1 MKTIKNANLKGKRV
15 VLRTDFN
22 VPIQN
27 GKIVDDSR
35 IKEAIPAIE
44 YILDKGASIV
54 IISHLGRPEGKKV
67 SAMSLKPI
75 ARRLEKLLDKKI
87 DFLSE
92 TTGLKAREKAA
103 KLKPG
108 QIICLENLRF
118 NPQEELGDP
127 EFAKKLASLGNVF
140 VQEAFSSAH
149 RSNAS
154 MVAITKFLPSYAG
167 LHFEKEYTEL
177 SKILKEP
184 KKPFIFIAGGKKTET
199 KVSILEKI
207 IGKADIILLGGGL
220 ANTFLSA
227 EGYEIGK
234 SFYEEEYVADAERV
248 LREAYDKGTEI
259 LMPSDV
265 LVAKNISENAR
276 TEEKDVEQI
285 GASDIIVD
293 IGPKTVSKYAQPIK
307 FAGTVFWNGPV
318 GITECKNSVNGTK
331 ALANIVT
338 GGDMVSVAGGG
349 DTIAALKKLK
359 INQDDFD
366 YVSTAGGAMMAFLSS
381 ERMPAIEVL
390 K

>member
-366 YVSTAGGAMMAFLSS
+366 YVSTAGGAMMAFLSG